1 MTPLSTSSCTFR
13 TYSCFFFLITVLK
26 IQTGYISL
34 RYDVCS
40 QSESNNGNDCSRN
53 HIGPHHSFK
62 THSGGEHGN
71 DFRVFCQLGSKEDNS
86 DKDKQGAEQI
96 GEVRDEVHVIIK
108 YNRFQRS
115 FIIDEPVY
123 ISFTSN
129 TTAMEIINA
138 IAKK

>member
-1 MTPLSTSSCTFR
+1 MLPVR
-13 TYSCFFFLITVLK
+13 
-26 IQTGYISL
+26 
-34 RYDVCS
+34 
-40 QSESNNGNDCSRN
+40 SNNGNDCGRN

-96 GEVRDEVHVIIK
+96 GEVGDEVHVIIK

-115 FIIDEPVY
+115 FVIDEPVY
-123 ISFTSN
+123 IFVHIKYYCNGDNQCNS
-129 TTAMEIINA
+129 E
-138 IAKK
+138 K